1 MNKIYEFYNHVLS
14 IKVIKK
20 NLSSFKS
27 HSLVSEVHKTSKQ
40 NVTIALHPRD
50 AMQIDFFYV
59 NEISQDNDGINYI
72 FSAIDIFT
80 KRGFCVP
87 QIKCN
92 ANSAISSMKIILN
105 SINVRP
111 KSIICV
117 PGCEYKNVK
126 FKKYLNRIGMKMIFS
141 QSENKCS
148 TVESKKKT
156 IQRKIYLYI
165 TEFETRRFV
174 HILHKIIENY
184 NSTKHSFLGASPFMV
199 ETNEKLQN
207 KVLLLHARKNEAVK
221 KKRPQFAVGDVV
233 RVALKKSSFHR

>member
-1 MNKIYEFYNHVLS
+1 MIEYSKDAAMLHLKENWDIVDSPVGFLGVNKIYEFYNHVLS

-20 NLSSFKS
+20 NLSSFES
-27 HSLVSEVHKTSKQ
+27 HSLMSEVHKTSKQ

-105 SINVRP
+105 FINVRP
-111 KSIICV
+111 KSIICD
-117 PGCEYKNVK
+117 PGSEFKNVK
-126 FKKYLNRIGMKMIFS
+126 FKKYLDKIGIKMIFS
-141 QSENKCS
+141 
-148 TVESKKKT
+148 
-156 IQRKIYLYI
+156 
-165 TEFETRRFV
+165 
-174 HILHKIIENY
+174 
-184 NSTKHSFLGASPFMV
+184 
-199 ETNEKLQN
+199 
-207 KVLLLHARKNEAVK
+207 
-221 KKRPQFAVGDVV
+221 
-233 RVALKKSSFHR
+233 